1 MNTKT
6 KATTLAKKGEVK
18 AKDIAKKASTA
29 IKAIDKPKLT
39 SLAKTVKAK
48 AEDETKGMSRTAKV
62 TLGVIAG
69 IGAAVGV
76 GLALAMS
83 KNDMLDGVK
92 GNLSEISED
101 LTARLSKMMEEDKEL
116 LSHLREKIMDTIHEG
131 IAKIPA

>member
-6 KATTLAKKGEVK
+6 KATMLAKKGESK
-18 AKDIAKKASTA
+18 PKDVAKKASTA
-29 IKAIDKPKLT
+29 IKSIDKPKLT

-48 AEDETKGMSRTAKV
+48 AEDEAKRMSRTAKV

-76 GLALAMS
+76 GLAIAMS

-92 GNLSEISED
+92 GNLSDISED

-116 LSHLREKIMDTIHEG
+116 LSHLREKIMNTIHEG
-131 IAKIPA
+131 MAKLPA